1 MSISTG
7 WREQYDRMH
16 RSYER
21 LLAVLCGEHPD
32 ARSSDTARDALYH
45 FFEDAYHLKDWIK
58 ATSTPAIGKQIEE
71 RIKVSKPLS
80 LCADLC
86 NGIKHFRLDPKHH
99 PKTGDHSTAFT
110 AQDVTV
116 RPAAAG
122 TGLPPQPALHAW
134 RFASQG
140 KTRDAVALA
149 GEIVRAWDTLLH
161 DLRLLP
167 QAYPTAR

>member
-21 LLAVLCGEHPD
+21 LAAVTRGEHPD

-45 FFEDAYHLKDWIK
+45 FFQDAYHLKDWIK
-58 ATSTPAIGKQIEE
+58 ATTAPVIGKEIED
-71 RIKVSKPLS
+71 RIKDSKPPC

-86 NGIKHFRLDPKHH
+86 NGTKHFRLDPERK

-110 AQDVTV
+110 GQDVAV
-116 RPAAAG
+116 RPATAG
-122 TGLPPQPALHAW
+122 TGQPPRPALHAW
-134 RFASQG
+134 RFTSRG
-140 KTRDAVALA
+140 ETGDALTLA
-149 GEIVRAWDTLLH
+149 GEVVGEWDTLRYN
-161 DLRLLP
+161 LRLLP
-167 QAYPTAR
+167 

>member
-86 NGIKHFRLDPKHH
+86 NGIKHFRLDPEA
-99 PKTGDHSTAFT
+99 PS
-110 AQDVTV
+110 QDGRPLDCIHCARRHGQACSRRNRATPAA
-116 RPAAAG
+116 RPACV
-122 TGLPPQPALHAW
+122 ALHIP
-134 RFASQG
+134 RQNTG
-140 KTRDAVALA
+140 RR
-149 GEIVRAWDTLLH
+149 RA
-161 DLRLLP
+161 R
-167 QAYPTAR
+167 